1 MIEICAMRIL
11 GSDEERFFFFN
22 DAAFFSEEKTP
33 GCLGCGS

>member
-11 GSDEERFFFFN
+11 GSDEERFFFN